1 MYNQNTTGT
10 VLASLRFFQSLR
22 LVKAAKPSGKRPE
35 VERFLCYSNHNASI
49 GSKIS
54 AAESFFSSK

>member
-1 MYNQNTTGT
+1 MYNQTILFTLVLNTWC
-10 VLASLRFFQSLR
+10 S
-22 LVKAAKPSGKRPE
+22 KRPE